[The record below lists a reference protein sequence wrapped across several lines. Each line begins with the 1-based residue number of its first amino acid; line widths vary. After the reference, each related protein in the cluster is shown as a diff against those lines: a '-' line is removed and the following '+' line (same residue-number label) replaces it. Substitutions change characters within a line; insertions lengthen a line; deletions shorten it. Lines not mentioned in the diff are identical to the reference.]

1 MILISSAV
9 AAAVDPGV
17 LDAIVRFLAEP
28 WVAPVLLTV
37 GILGILVEIKAFA
50 HGLAGALGVLA
61 LALFFGA
68 HFLVGAAGGIEL
80 ALLAAGVVLVVIE
93 GVALPGLGAFGLVG
107 GLAILASI
115 FLTLAGHGAGG
126 PAYSQAAGI
135 LGATLIAVMVSAWAL
150 ARTLPGSARLRRSG
164 VMLGESTLREA
175 GYIAAPPREDL
186 LGAGGIAL
194 TDLRPAGAVEVAG
207 ERLDVV
213 ADGKFIPAG
222 TRVKVVRS
230 DGYRHVVE
238 PEE

>member
-1 MILISSAV
+1 MTAAMSASV
-9 AAAVDPGV
+9 IVVDPGV
-17 LDAIVRFLAEP
+17 VDAVLRFLAEP

-37 GILGILVEIKAFA
+37 GILGVLVEVKAFT

-80 ALLAAGVVLVVIE
+80 ALLAGGVVLVVIE
-93 GVALPGLGAFGLVG
+93 GVAFPGMGAFGIIG

-115 FLTLAGHGAGG
+115 FLSLVGHPAT
-126 PAYSQAAGI
+126 PAAYSQAAGI
-135 LGATLIAVMVSAWAL
+135 LGVTLIAVMVSAWAL
-150 ARTLPGSARLRRSG
+150 ARTLPKSRHFARSG
-164 VMLGESTLREA
+164 VMLGESTAREA
-175 GYIAAPPREDL
+175 GYISAPERDDLIGAA
-186 LGAGGIAL
+186 GVAL

-207 ERLDVV
+207 ERVDVV

-222 TRVKVVRS
+222 SRVVVVRS
-230 DGYRHVVE
+230 DGYRHVVR

>member
-1 MILISSAV
+1 MSGAV
-9 AAAVDPGV
+9 VEPGV
-17 LDAIVRFLAEP
+17 VDAIVHFLAEP
-28 WVAPVLLTV
+28 WMAPVLLTV
-37 GILGILVEIKAFA
+37 GILGILIEIKAFA

-68 HFLVGAAGGIEL
+68 HFMLGAAGGIEL
-80 ALLAAGVVLVVIE
+80 ALLAAGVLLVVLE

-126 PAYSQAAGI
+126 PAYSQAAGL

-150 ARTLPGSARLRRSG
+150 ARTLPGSNRLRRSG
-164 VMLGESTLREA
+164 VMLGESMTKEA

-186 LGAGGIAL
+186 LGSGGVAL
-194 TDLRPAGAVEVAG
+194 TDLRPAGAAEFAG

-222 TRVKVVRS
+222 TRVVVVRS
-230 DGYRHVVE
+230 DGYRHVVA

>member
-1 MILISSAV
+1 MIMASL
-9 AAAVDPGV
+9 VDPGI
-17 LDAIVRFLAEP
+17 LTAIAQFLAQP

-37 GILGILVEIKAFA
+37 GILGVLVEIKAFT

-80 ALLAAGVVLVVIE
+80 ALRVAGVLLVVLE
-93 GVALPGLGAFGLVG
+93 GVALPGLGAFGLIG
-107 GLAILASI
+107 GAAILASI
-115 FLTLAGHGAGG
+115 FLTLAGHGPAG
-126 PAYSQAAGI
+126 PAYSQAAGL

-164 VMLGESTLREA
+164 VMLGEATSQDA
-175 GYIAAPPREDL
+175 GYIAAPPRQEL
-186 LGAGGIAL
+186 IGAGGVAL

>member
-1 MILISSAV
+1 MIASL
-9 AAAVDPGV
+9 VDPGI
-17 LDAIVRFLAEP
+17 LTAIAQFLAQP

-37 GILGILVEIKAFA
+37 GILGVLVEIKAFT

-80 ALLAAGVVLVVIE
+80 ALLVAGVLLVVIE
-93 GVALPGLGAFGLVG
+93 GVALPGMGAFGVLG
-107 GLAILASI
+107 GIAILASI
-115 FLTLAGHGAGG
+115 FLTLAGHSVGG

-135 LGATLIAVMVSAWAL
+135 LGSTLIAVMVSAWAI

-164 VMLGESTLREA
+164 VMLGNSTSREA
-175 GYIAAPPREDL
+175 GYIAAQPREEL
-186 LGAGGIAL
+186 IGAGGVAL
-194 TDLRPAGAVEVAG
+194 TDLRPAGAAEVAG

-222 TRVKVVRS
+222 SRVKVVRS